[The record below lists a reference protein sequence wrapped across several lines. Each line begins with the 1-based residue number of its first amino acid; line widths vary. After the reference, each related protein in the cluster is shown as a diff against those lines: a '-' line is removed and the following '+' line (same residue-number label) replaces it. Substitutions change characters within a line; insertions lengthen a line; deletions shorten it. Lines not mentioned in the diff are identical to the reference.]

1 MYVVNRLCGLSDRSA
16 VSLANTFLEGASIA
30 TLLIRCVQNSYTLVA
45 APFTA
50 RKSMMRQLMDEDRI
64 DTHIITSEY
73 PRTQAEARTLLG
85 RVVADRAI
93 GRFVFGIKD
102 KDNV

>member
-1 MYVVNRLCGLSDRSA
+1 
-16 VSLANTFLEGASIA
+16 
-30 TLLIRCVQNSYTLVA
+30 
-45 APFTA
+45 
-50 RKSMMRQLMDEDRI
+50 MMRQLMDEDRI